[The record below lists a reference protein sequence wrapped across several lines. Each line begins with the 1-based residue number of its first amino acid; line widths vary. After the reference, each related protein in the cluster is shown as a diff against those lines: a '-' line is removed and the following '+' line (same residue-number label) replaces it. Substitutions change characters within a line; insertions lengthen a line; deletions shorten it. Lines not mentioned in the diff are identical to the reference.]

1 MNRRTNGDTE
11 PATDPIIPVETTAIV
26 APEYRVNVLLPELK
40 QYPVHVVNAVLA
52 QHGLTP
58 MSLIS
63 KSRLVEMIESWLKG
77 DANG

>member
-11 PATDPIIPVETTAIV
+11 PVTDSSAPNETTITV

-40 QYPVHVVNAVLA
+40 QYPTHVVNAVLA

-63 KSRLVEMIESWLKG
+63 KSRLVELIESWLKG